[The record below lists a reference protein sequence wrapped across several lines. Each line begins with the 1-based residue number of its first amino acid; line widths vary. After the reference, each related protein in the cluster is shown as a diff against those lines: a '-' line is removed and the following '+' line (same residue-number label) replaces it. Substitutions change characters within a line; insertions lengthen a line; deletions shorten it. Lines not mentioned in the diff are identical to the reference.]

1 MSLILSILT
10 LAVVGNL
17 SFAAGAS
24 WIDNNHGQAHLEM
37 VDGSFYKVKLY
48 PDVKG
53 VFFDR
58 EKHHINGDC
67 YISVFEVLPSNPT
80 KPTALCGAGD
90 EVWLNVYK
98 VASETL
104 ITRARV
110 LVSSCLRSI
119 SMASQNSG
127 EAAQNASTGF
137 SIEWFGRV
145 DAAGQAVGLTHYV
158 LQDGVFTPQEV
169 MNQ

>member
-1 MSLILSILT
+1 M
-10 LAVVGNL
+10 
-17 SFAAGAS
+17 
-24 WIDNNHGQAHLEM
+24 
-37 VDGSFYKVKLY
+37 
-48 PDVKG
+48 KG
-53 VFFDR
+53 VFLDR
-58 EKHHINGDC
+58 EKHPINGDF
-67 YISVFEVLPSNPT
+67 YISVFEVSPSSPA

-90 EVWLNVYK
+90 EVWLTVYK

-104 ITRARV
+104 IAQARV

-127 EAAQNASTGF
+127 EATQNADFSSMQWTSTGF
-137 SIEWFGRV
+137 SIEWFDRV

-158 LQDGVFTPQEV
+158 LQGGVFTPQEV